1 MSGGRLT
8 NAEVNTYGSYALFS
22 GLGIAIPMSYG
33 VLFMTDH
40 LMISAAVVATL
51 LLVARILDFAV
62 CLASGA
68 IVQKS
73 NLKWGKYRSWFVILR
88 WVVVVGI
95 SLQFINTSS
104 LAMPLRLAI
113 VTVGYFMLHF
123 SMNFVALSQFG
134 ILASMAGTSMIDRNR
149 LSARQAQ
156 FQTAGAIITSA
167 SIIPLLNFFTPI
179 VGASNAYIAVAGPFA
194 LIYAIG
200 AGIILKV
207 SAPYDRPEDAKR
219 GGPVVT
225 VKDMINSVVTNSQ
238 LLIYVLVMSLTQVGA
253 MGAMG
258 IQTYYFIYV
267 LGNFNLMAVAM
278 TTMTMVS
285 FFAAMVGPSIGKK
298 LGKKMALVTGL
309 IMMAA
314 CSLCITLF
322 ARESIVIYIVF
333 AALRQASMYLYM
345 TFGPNYS
352 IDAAEY
358 GLYTTGKDNRTV
370 AMSMNN
376 IPIKVGF
383 ALGGAIGTFGLSI
396 IGYTAGMTATPEFVN
411 GFMWIF
417 GGIPAGFYLLAS
429 MIMFFGYKITDEDA
443 AMYARENA
451 ARLAAQK
458 G

>member
-1 MSGGRLT
+1 MSGGKLT
-8 NAEVNTYGSYALFS
+8 TKEINMYGAYALAS
-22 GLGIAIPMSYG
+22 GIGIAIPMSYG

-40 LMISAAVVATL
+40 LMISTSIVATL
-51 LLVARILDFAV
+51 LLVARILDFGVSLTAGAV
-62 CLASGA
+62 
-68 IVQKS
+68 VQKS
-73 NLKWGKYRSWFVILR
+73 NLKWGKYRSWLLILR
-88 WVVVVGI
+88 WVVFTGI
-95 SLQFINTSS
+95 CLQFINTTS
-104 LAMPLRLAI
+104 LPMPVRLAI
-113 VTVGYFMLHF
+113 VVIGYFMLHF
-123 SMNFVALSQFG
+123 SMNYIALSQFG
-134 ILASMAGTSMIDRNR
+134 VLASMAGTSMEDRTR
-149 LSARQAQ
+149 LSSRQAQ

-167 SIIPLLNFFTPI
+167 SIIPLLNFFKPI
-179 VGASNAYIAVAGPFA
+179 VGAANAYIVVAAPFA
-194 LIYAIG
+194 FVLVIG
-200 AGIILKV
+200 AGLITK
-207 SAPYDRPEDAKR
+207 AAEPYDRPEAAKR

-278 TTMTMVS
+278 TTMTVFS
-285 FFAAMVGPSIGKK
+285 FFAATVGPSIGRK

-309 IMMAA
+309 MIMAA
-314 CSLCITLF
+314 SSVCITIF
-322 ARESIVIYIVF
+322 ARNSVVTYIIF
-333 AALRQASMYLYM
+333 ACLRQGAMYMYM
-345 TFGPNYS
+345 CFGPNYA

-358 GLYTTGKDNRTV
+358 GLYATGKDNRTV

-396 IGYTAGMTATPEFVN
+396 IGYTAGMTATPEFIT

-429 MIMFFGYKITDEDA
+429 LIMLLGYKITDEDA

-451 ARLAAQK
+451 AKLAAQK
-458 G
+458 A